1 MNPSVPRL
9 QTCPS
14 EGTLVKPS
22 SAGNPIHAGRRK
34 QLFYAGVFYHRK
46 AFEFGV
52 AQIEVSAV
60 AGSSVSFM
68 KSVRPGPGLEVSFG
82 FPKAVRCI
90 EDVVLVFGSLK
101 EVEFHKAGN
110 LFQVRGPGFPDIF
123 EFGFVTLNYAKAVHC
138 DEVHMNTTYGLL
150 CRKPTF
156 SVFVYAAGA
165 SADFRKSFF
174 YCPIY

>member
-1 MNPSVPRL
+1 M
-9 QTCPS
+9 T
-14 EGTLVKPS
+14 
-22 SAGNPIHAGRRK
+22 
-34 QLFYAGVFYHRK
+34 
-46 AFEFGV
+46 
-52 AQIEVSAV
+52 QIEVSAV

-101 EVEFHKAGN
+101 EVEFHKAGY

-138 DEVHMNTTYGLL
+138 DEVHVYTTYGLL

-174 YCPIY
+174 IAQSIRMGIGKLHGFEVENCLEFVLCCCALSF